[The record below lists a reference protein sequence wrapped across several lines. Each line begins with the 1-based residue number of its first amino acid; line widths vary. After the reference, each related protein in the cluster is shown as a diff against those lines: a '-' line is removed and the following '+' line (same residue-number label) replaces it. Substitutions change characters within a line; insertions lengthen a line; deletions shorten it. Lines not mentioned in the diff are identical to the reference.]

1 MRLLGGDAL
10 QPVCQAGGRGWCGVW
25 PGSFGGDLGEDLGGG
40 GVGACGAR
48 VRGVGIARGGGGIG
62 AAAKE
67 VCGSSR
73 LASIPVDTV
82 DERVPR
88 RARGHGRLQNTER
101 PCISQKA
108 DVTLDYMGK
117 FAQTGALGF
126 RSMYCAC
133 GVRKYPLPRN
143 GRSAIGSAPW
153 PRP

>member
-1 MRLLGGDAL
+1 MVWGF
-10 QPVCQAGGRGWCGVW
+10 AGEFRGIWGRIWVAVGWARAGH
-25 PGSFGGDLGEDLGGG
+25 
-40 GVGACGAR
+40 ACG
-48 VRGVGIARGGGGIG
+48 GVGIARGGGGIG

-88 RARGHGRLQNTER
+88 RARGYGRLQNTER